1 MASTGKTVNYSLSKF
16 EAGDRPSFLQDYNS
30 DMAKI
35 DAQLKRNADAAA
47 SAAEGKVDAYTKTQ
61 SDARYAPKAAT
72 PPKEG
77 TLGITAGDFDRLFI
91 DSNNIVRFAPRSA

>member
-1 MASTGKTVNYSLSKF
+1 MASTNKTANYSLSKF
-16 EAGDRPSFLQDYNS
+16 EKGDRPSFLQDYNS

-47 SAAEGKVDAYTKTQ
+47 SAAAGRVDAYSKTQ
-61 SDARYAPKAAT
+61 SDARYAPKEAT
-72 PPKEG
+72 PPTGG

-91 DSNNIVRFAPRSA
+91 DSDNIVRLSPPSK